1 LDIASFIL
9 YVSAITV
16 SGALS
21 PGPLTVATIIHGD
34 KGGLKAGLGCALGH
48 TIVELPLVILIWFG
62 LLSLI
67 SQTVKRSL
75 EIVGG
80 LALIVFGILQLRGVL
95 KSSQT
100 SSNNVVSVERGSIL
114 TGAMLSGLNPYFILW
129 WFSIGS
135 TLVYEAMSLG
145 LIQGLTIMYLSHVW
159 LDYLWLGLLAY
170 LSKCGRKVI
179 GLKIYRYILVLFS
192 LVLILFGVS
201 WIYSSVNTP

>member
-1 LDIASFIL
+1 LDTVSFIL

-21 PGPLTVATIIHGD
+21 PGPLTVATIIHGG

-62 LLSLI
+62 LLSLV
-67 SQTVKRSL
+67 SQTAKQFL
-75 EIVGG
+75 GIVGG
-80 LALIVFGILQLRGVL
+80 LALIVFGVLQLRGVL

-100 SSNNVVSVERGSIL
+100 SSNNVALVERGSIL
-114 TGAMLSGLNPYFILW
+114 TGVMLSGLNPYFILW

-135 TLVYEAMSLG
+135 ALIYEAMSLG
-145 LIQGLTIMYLSHVW
+145 LIQGLTVMYLSHVW

-170 LSKCGRKVI
+170 LSKYGRKLI
-179 GLKIYRYILVLFS
+179 GLKIYRYVLVLFS
-192 LVLILFGVS
+192 LILIFFGVS
-201 WIYSSVNTP
+201 WIYSSINGL